1 MSKIQRLSAQI
12 ANQIAAGEVV
22 ERPSSVVKELVENAL
37 DAGASRIQVVAA
49 EGGRFLHIVDDGEGM
64 TPEDA
69 VLAFERFATSK
80 LRHPDDLWSLTT
92 MGFRGEALPSIAS
105 IAKVTCTTRRK
116 GADTGVRILIRGGS
130 EPDVSPCGCPE
141 GTSMRIEELFF
152 NTPARRKF
160 LRSDATEMAHVTE
173 TVTAIALAHPTVQ
186 LSLTVNDRLV
196 FDTSGASD
204 QRTTTALILG
214 ADTAEQLLSVKGESP
229 HGKLKGLISPPE
241 VLRSDRQK
249 QWLFLNGRPIKHP
262 TLAKAV
268 EEALV
273 GHIPH
278 GRHPLYVLSLEVDPA
293 RVDVNV
299 HPTKRE
305 VRLAETQS
313 FFILVREAISR
324 ALLKQVSPLPMVDP
338 QAPSA
343 PTPLPPGH
351 FAAPATRPPVTAN
364 ESQAVMNA
372 YRPSFAPAPQ
382 VAAPRPVYQVPMNM
396 RGQDVAAERREDDF
410 PWDELR
416 ILGQFQNTFIL
427 LEHPAGLYVLDQ
439 HNSHERF
446 IYETMT
452 PANVASQELL
462 LPKTLE
468 LSPPEQEALQ
478 DHLAQ
483 LSALGFVLE
492 PFGEST
498 WALRAVP
505 AILPLAEAEEVIRDL
520 LGKAAEARFVS
531 PANREDRW
539 RITIACH
546 AATRAGDPLT
556 LEQMQ
561 RIVSL
566 WRQCEQPFTCPHG
579 RPTGF
584 LVNKAEFLRRCLR
597 S

>member
-37 DAGASRIQVVAA
+37 DAGATRIQVVAA

-69 VLAFERFATSK
+69 VMAFERFATSK
-80 LRHPDDLWSLTT
+80 LSHPDDLWSLTT

-116 GADTGVRILIRGGS
+116 GAETGGRVVIRGGS
-130 EPDVSPCGCPE
+130 DPEVSPCGCPE
-141 GTSMRIEELFF
+141 GTSVRVEELFF

-196 FDTSGASD
+196 FDTSGAGD
-204 QRTTTALILG
+204 QRTTAAFVLG
-214 ADTAEQLLSVKGESP
+214 AETAGQLLSVKGESP
-229 HGKLKGLISPPE
+229 HGILTGLISPPE

-249 QWLFLNGRPIKHP
+249 QWLFLNGRPVKHP

-278 GRHPLYVLSLEVDPA
+278 GRHPLYILSLEVDPS

-324 ALLKQVSPLPMVDP
+324 ALLKRVSPASSETPF
-338 QAPSA
+338 PS
-343 PTPLPPGH
+343 TVPL
-351 FAAPATRPPVTAN
+351 ARPHTTLE
-364 ESQAVMNA
+364 ESQAAMDA
-372 YRPSFAPAPQ
+372 YRPSFAPARPQ
-382 VAAPRPVYQVPMNM
+382 VAEPRPVYQAPLNM
-396 RGQDVAAERREDDF
+396 RGAGVVAEHREDAF
-410 PWDELR
+410 PWEELR
-416 ILGQFQNTFIL
+416 ILGQLQNTFIL
-427 LEHPAGLYVLDQ
+427 LEHPDGLYVLDQ

-446 IYETMT
+446 LYETMT
-452 PANVASQELL
+452 PANVPSQELL

-468 LSPPEQEALQ
+468 LTPPEQDSLQ
-478 DHLAQ
+478 DHLPQ
-483 LSALGFVLE
+483 LSALGFVLD

-498 WALRAVP
+498 WAIRAVP
-505 AILPLAEAEEVIRDL
+505 AILPLAEAEQVIRDL

-531 PANREDRW
+531 PRNREDRW

-546 AATRAGDPLT
+546 SATRAGDPLT
-556 LEQMQ
+556 FEQMQ

-584 LVNKAEFLRRCLR
+584 LVNKTEFLRRCLR
-597 S
+597 T